1 VTVSPRAALSAP
13 DPATAASPRSAQRTA
28 QIVSPD
34 PDERTRDRVLS
45 AVLERGPV
53 SAAELGDSLGF
64 TPAAMRRHLDALS
77 QDGLIEVKRVRSSAT
92 GAGRPAR
99 RYVLSRRGQTEMG
112 DDYLDIATAALAQ
125 LGAAAGP
132 EAIEEFARARFSGM
146 EERYRPVVEAAG
158 PDLEARAQALAGA
171 LTADGFVGSTKTVGL
186 PQLRG
191 SRPVASSGRPVM
203 LSVQLC
209 QGHCPIQGL
218 ASAFPAFCEQET
230 GVFSRLLGVDVR
242 RLSTLAAGGHVCTT
256 HIPLGRTTAAPAA
269 PASPDAPG
277 TAECTAAAE
286 AAPPSNPATPPIHQQ
301 GRP

>member
-1 VTVSPRAALSAP
+1 MTVPYP
-13 DPATAASPRSAQRTA
+13 TDRTA

-53 SAAELGDSLGF
+53 SAAELGDGLGF
-64 TPAAMRRHLDALS
+64 TPAAMRRHLDALA
-77 QDGLIEVKRVRSSAT
+77 QDGLIEVKRARTSAS

-99 RYVLSRRGQTEMG
+99 RYVLSQRGQAKMG
-112 DDYLDIATAALAQ
+112 NDYLDIATAALAQ

-132 EAIEEFARARFSGM
+132 EAIEEFARTRFSGM
-146 EERYRPVVEAAG
+146 EERYRPIVEAAG
-158 PDLEARAQALAGA
+158 PDLEARARALAGA

-186 PQLRG
+186 PQGRG
-191 SRPVASSGRPVM
+191 ARGGPAGRPVM

-230 GVFSRLLGVDVR
+230 GVFARLLDVDVR

-256 HIPLGRTTAAPAA
+256 HIPLGRTAVPV
-269 PASPDAPG
+269 PG
-277 TAECTAAAE
+277 VTGSSSE
-286 AAPPSNPATPPIHQQ
+286 AAVLPAQPVAESPCVPDKLSIHQQ

>member
-1 VTVSPRAALSAP
+1 MTATPHAAVAPSGGVLAHSAP
-13 DPATAASPRSAQRTA
+13 EPELTA

-53 SAAELGDSLGF
+53 SAAELGDRLGF

-77 QDGLIEVKRVRSSAT
+77 HDGLIEVKRVRSSAT

-99 RYVLSRRGQTEMG
+99 RYVLSRRGQTKMG
-112 DDYLDIATAALAQ
+112 NDYLDIAIAALSQ
-125 LGAAAGP
+125 LGEAAGP
-132 EAIEEFARARFSGM
+132 EAIEEFARIRFSGM
-146 EERYRPVVEAAG
+146 EERYRPLVEAAG
-158 PDLEARAQALAGA
+158 PDVEARARALAGA
-171 LTADGFVGSTKTVGL
+171 LSTDGFVGSTKTVGL
-186 PQLRG
+186 PQGRG
-191 SRPVASSGRPVM
+191 ARTAPHAIRSAMP
-203 LSVQLC
+203 SVQLC

-230 GVFSRLLGVDVR
+230 GVFARLLGVDVR
-242 RLSTLAAGGHVCTT
+242 RLSTLAGGGHVCTT
-256 HIPLGRTTAAPAA
+256 HIPLGRTTAAHAA

-277 TAECTAAAE
+277 NAAQPAAPE
-286 AAPPSNPATPPIHQQ
+286 AAPPSTPATLSIHQQ

>member
-1 VTVSPRAALSAP
+1 MSVSPR
-13 DPATAASPRSAQRTA
+13 PATPDRTA

-34 PDERTRDRVLS
+34 PDERTRDRVLA

-53 SAAELGDSLGF
+53 SAAELGDTLGF

-77 QDGLIEVKRVRSSAT
+77 GDGLIEVKRARSSAA

-99 RYVLSRRGQTEMG
+99 RYVLSQRGQARMG
-112 DDYLDIATAALAQ
+112 NDYLDIATAALVQ
-125 LGAAAGP
+125 LGEAAGP
-132 EAIEEFARARFSGM
+132 AAIEEFARTRFSGM
-146 EERYRPVVEAAG
+146 EERYRPIVEAAG
-158 PDLEARAQALAGA
+158 PELEDRAGA
-171 LTADGFVGSTKTVGL
+171 LAAALSADGFVGSTKTVGPRPPRAPRPL
-186 PQLRG
+186 HT
-191 SRPVASSGRPVM
+191 PVASPFPSVQAQPGRPVM

-209 QGHCPIQGL
+209 QGHCPIQEL

-230 GVFSRLLGVDVR
+230 RVFSRLLGVDVR

-269 PASPDAPG
+269 PVTPDAPG
-277 TAECTAAAE
+277 DAAP
-286 AAPPSNPATPPIHQQ
+286 AAPPGVAPPSHPATSSIHQQ

>member
-1 VTVSPRAALSAP
+1 MTTVSSNAVPE
-13 DPATAASPRSAQRTA
+13 DVRSA

-45 AVLERGPV
+45 AVLEQGPV

-77 QDGLIEVKRVRSSAT
+77 QEGLIEVKRARSSAT

-99 RYVLSRRGQTEMG
+99 RYVLSQRGQTSMG
-112 DDYLDIATAALAQ
+112 TDYLGIAVAALSE
-125 LGAAAGP
+125 LGASAGHA
-132 EAIEEFARARFSGM
+132 AIEDFARSRFSGM
-146 EERYRPVVEAAG
+146 EERYRPVIEAAG

-171 LTADGFVGSTKTVGL
+171 LTRDGFVGSTKTVGL
-186 PQLRG
+186 PQPRG
-191 SRPVASSGRPVM
+191 RVGSATRPVM

-218 ASAFPAFCEQET
+218 AAAFPEFCEQET
-230 GVFSRLLGVDVR
+230 DMFARLLDVDVR
-242 RLSTLAAGGHVCTT
+242 RLSTLAGGGHVCTT
-256 HIPLGRTTAAPAA
+256 HIPLGRTTTVPSSGAVASTAVTPGPPAA
-269 PASPDAPG
+269 EPRTPD
-277 TAECTAAAE
+277 EE
-286 AAPPSNPATPPIHQQ
+286 FIHQQ

>member
-1 VTVSPRAALSAP
+1 MTVSPRATLPEVAGPAGGPAP
-13 DPATAASPRSAQRTA
+13 ADRTA

-53 SAAELGDSLGF
+53 SAAELGDRLGF

-77 QDGLIEVKRVRSSAT
+77 SDGLIEVKRVRSSAT

-99 RYVLSRRGQTEMG
+99 RYVLSQRGQTKLG
-112 DDYLDIATAALAQ
+112 NDYLDIATAALAQ
-125 LGAAAGP
+125 LGEAAGP
-132 EAIEEFARARFSGM
+132 QAIEDFARTRFSGM
-146 EERYRPVVEAAG
+146 EERYRPIVEAAG
-158 PDLEARAQALAGA
+158 PDLEARAHALAGA

-186 PQLRG
+186 PQGRG
-191 SRPVASSGRPVM
+191 PRTNAAIRPVM

-230 GVFSRLLGVDVR
+230 GVFARLLDVDVR

-269 PASPDAPG
+269 VAGTDAAGADAQPAAPDAG
-277 TAECTAAAE
+277 
-286 AAPPSNPATPPIHQQ
+286 PPSNPATISIHQQ